1 MSLEEDARAAAL
13 ANTNITNL
21 IGSRFY
27 PNEAPQEAARPLVI
41 YQQIASQGERTLS
54 GFHAERRAQYQW
66 RLVCDSYEQI
76 VQLKAAVKQLSG
88 TGHGS
93 IAKIDIDDG
102 PDGFDFETVRY
113 TKVMSVYLTK

>member
-13 ANTNITNL
+13 ANSNISNL
-21 IGSRFY
+21 IGARFY
-27 PNEAPQEAARPLVI
+27 ANEAPAVARPLIV
-41 YQQIASQGERTLS
+41 YQQIASQGDRTLS
-54 GFHAERRAQYQW
+54 GFFAERRAQYQW

-88 TGHGS
+88 TGYGS

-102 PDGFDFETVRY
+102 PDGFDFESERY
-113 TKVMSVYLTK
+113 TKIMSVYLTK